1 MPAPTPQNVIWT
13 VRQPATNPKHSLEEL
28 TVAAATVDWSYR
40 MLADPRQIKFTS
52 HHTGIVTAWDWSFGD
67 GTPNSTVRNPQH
79 QFEVPTGSDSAE
91 YDVRLTINAGPF
103 EEKTITV
110 FQITVLPGPNDLDAY
125 TLTVDQANNMTV
137 EQATNMM
144 VI

>member
-1 MPAPTPQNVIWT
+1 MPEPTPIYVGWIYKQ
-13 VRQPATNPKHSLEEL
+13 ATKPKPSLEEL

-52 HHTGIVTAWDWSFGD
+52 HHTGIVTVWDWSFGD

-79 QFEVPTGSDSAE
+79 QFEVVGDSTE
-91 YDVRLTINAGPF
+91 FDVRLTIDGGLF

-110 FQITVLPGPNDLDAY
+110 FQLTALPGATDLDAY
-125 TLTVDQANNMTV
+125 TLTIDEANNMTV
-137 EQATNMM
+137 EQANNMT
-144 VI
+144 VT